1 MNTLLLITGMWR
13 AVLSLPDGELPF
25 NFELKENNHQ
35 VVMTIINGEEKIV
48 VDEISQSADS
58 LFIRL
63 PLFDAEIRVKILEK
77 TMSGDFINYSR
88 KTNQR
93 ISFRAEQ
100 GISYRF
106 KEQTQEVLP
115 NRSGRWET
123 NFSPGIADSSKAIG
137 VFYQKEN
144 GVVTGTFLTPSGD
157 YRFLEGCVTRDSL
170 FLSCFDGSH
179 AFLFMARV
187 SENEMNGV
195 FLSGNHSKENF
206 TAIKNEK
213 YTLPDPYTLT
223 FLKKGYDRL
232 DFSLPDLDSNLVSL
246 KDDRFKNKVVLVQI
260 MGSWCPNCMDE
271 SAFFSKVY
279 NQYHAKGLEIV
290 GIAFEKTV
298 DFSKSVSNVKRLK
311 DKYHITYPLVIAKR
325 DSVAQTLPMITKI
338 MGYPTTIYID
348 KKGMVRKIY
357 TGFSGPATGNEYM
370 KYKEDFGR
378 LVEKLLLE

>member
-298 DFSKSVSNVKRLK
+298 DFSKSVSNVQRLR
-311 DKYHITYPLVIAKR
+311 DKYRITYPLLIAKR
-325 DSVAQTLPMITKI
+325 DSVAQTLPMIGKI